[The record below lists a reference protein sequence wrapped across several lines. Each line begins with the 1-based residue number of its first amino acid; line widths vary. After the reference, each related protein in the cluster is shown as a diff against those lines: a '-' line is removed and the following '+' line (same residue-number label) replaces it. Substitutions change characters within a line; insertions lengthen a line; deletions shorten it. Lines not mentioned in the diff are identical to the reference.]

1 MKRVIFV
8 DDDPDILNGL
18 RRALRR
24 ERSRWEMVFVPGPE
38 LALQRLETEEFDVI
52 VSDLHMAPI
61 TGIELLAKAAE
72 RHPGIVCLMLSG
84 SADLRAA
91 DAVATRVLSKPCDP
105 DTLRDAITC
114 SLAKEP
120 QS

>member
-1 MKRVIFV
+1 MKRVLFV

-24 ERSRWEMVFVPGPE
+24 ERLRWDMVFVPGPE
-38 LALQRLETEEFDVI
+38 LALERLDAEQFDVI

-61 TGIELLAKAAE
+61 TGIELLVKAAE

-91 DAVATRVLSKPCDP
+91 DEVATCVLSKPCDP
-105 DTLRDAITC
+105 ETLCTAITT
-114 SLAKEP
+114 SLAKE
-120 QS
+120 QL